1 MFSTSC
7 GSVPLATAPRRC
19 FAGANAYPVITVTHA
34 HECLHPLEGCLALP
48 IMAAGSIL
56 AEGVVEAVEQRPEGV
71 ERHGSA
77 TRLDEHLGRHSRN
90 DLDTVDRGDPRILH
104 SNLCRVIWLI
114 GALIEK
120 PVGRDMR
127 HSSLEP
133 WYAAL
138 VVGQEIHV
146 GAQSGTDHIDVLGPD
161 ARSHDETILP
171 GNQIH
176 EGCAGADHA
185 TGGMDPQFGYHA
197 VLGRLDRRSQQLI
210 LRRL

>member
-56 AEGVVEAVEQRPEGV
+56 AERVVEAVEQRPEGV
-71 ERHGSA
+71 QRHGPAAS
-77 TRLDEHLGRHSRN
+77 LDEHLRRHSRN
-90 DLDTVDRGDPRILH
+90 NLDTVDSSDQRMH
-104 SNLCRVIWLI
+104 SNPRGVIWLI
-114 GALIEK
+114 GPLVDK

-127 HSSLEP
+127 HGPLER

-138 VVGQEIHV
+138 VVGQEIHI
-146 GAQSGTDHIDVLGPD
+146 GAQTRTDHIDVLGPD
-161 ARSHDETILP
+161 ARSHNETIRP
-171 GNQIH
+171 RNQIH
-176 EGCAGADHA
+176 ERCASADH
-185 TGGMDPQFGYHA
+185 TTEGMNPQFGYHS
-197 VLGRLDRRSQQLI
+197 VLWRPDCCS
-210 LRRL
+210 